1 MRMKRVIAVASVLV
15 LFVGVAV
22 EMASAQGAGAK
33 PAPGATPAPAAP
45 AQTAAPRRSPGAGP
59 TIVFETMK
67 GSFEIETYPNEAP
80 KTVEH
85 VLALVKRNFYNG
97 LRIHRFEPNFVV
109 QWGDPQ
115 TRDMTKRDSWGTGG
129 SGKSIGVS
137 EVSPKRTHVTGAVAA
152 AYAGLDVLER
162 EPERVE
168 RLWSN
173 VRRYQSGLAAWGFDL
188 ANTCTPVYVPL
199 RYWFTGSVMLATETR
214 ASAVKLAISGA
225 YPPLTSTQI
234 CRPL

>member
-1 MRMKRVIAVASVLV
+1 MRMKRVITVASAIV

-33 PAPGATPAPAAP
+33 PAPSGAKPAPAAP
-45 AQTAAPRRSPGAGP
+45 TQTAAPRRSPGAGP
-59 TIVFETMK
+59 IIVFETMK

-152 AYAGLDVLER
+152 AYAGDPRNADSQIYVVLSPQPQLNRGYTVFGQVISGMDVVTKL
-162 EPERVE
+162 RVPD
-168 RLWSN
+168 
-173 VRRYQSGLAAWGFDL
+173 VIRR
-188 ANTCTPVYVPL
+188 
-199 RYWFTGSVMLATETR
+199 ATIK
-214 ASAVKLAISGA
+214 ASAK
-225 YPPLTSTQI
+225 
-234 CRPL
+234 

>member
-1 MRMKRVIAVASVLV
+1 MKRVIAVASAIV

-22 EMASAQGAGAK
+22 ETASAQGAGTK
-33 PAPGATPAPAAP
+33 PAPGAKPAPAAP
-45 AQTAAPRRSPGAGP
+45 APAAAPRRSPGAGP
-59 TIVFETMK
+59 IIVFETMK

-85 VLALVKRNFYNG
+85 ILALVKRNFYNG

-115 TRDMTKRDSWGTGG
+115 TRDMTKRDAWGTGG

-152 AYAGLDVLER
+152 AYAGDPRNADSQIYVVLSPQPQLNRGYTVFGQVIAGMDVVTKL
-162 EPERVE
+162 RVPD
-168 RLWSN
+168 
-173 VRRYQSGLAAWGFDL
+173 VIRR
-188 ANTCTPVYVPL
+188 
-199 RYWFTGSVMLATETR
+199 ATIK
-214 ASAVKLAISGA
+214 APAK
-225 YPPLTSTQI
+225 
-234 CRPL
+234 